1 MNTDK
6 ILTGWN
12 TWDTYSA
19 TTYVHMPEGYGV
31 RIGLKEYLRG
41 QYLQYPNIGR
51 LGETDEK
58 IRPGLHAYD
67 GSYTELELEW
77 RRIALKIQ
85 TAVRDDSLIIRIE
98 PVSNTTR
105 FIPSI
110 VLEGVVLWNMPA
122 VCRKDGQG
130 IVWDAGGKTKRL
142 QLISGTQNDPNIPSP
157 ACIVLK
163 HISSYSVLSDFLNP
177 AFLLNYKYSEMHVP
191 CFLNMA
197 HYIQTL

>member
-98 PVSNTTR
+98 PMSNTTR

-110 VLEGVVLWNMPA
+110 VLEGAVLWNMPA
-122 VCRKDGQG
+122 VCRKDEQG

-142 QLISGTQNDPNIPSP
+142 QLISGVQNDDTYMPVSGP
-157 ACIVLK
+157 LDRK
-163 HISSYSVLSDFLNP
+163 SV
-177 AFLLNYKYSEMHVP
+177 V
-191 CFLNMA
+191 
-197 HYIQTL
+197 